1 MDGIYELQRELR
13 LANRR
18 IDDLEKRL
26 EEAEK
31 GWEATSERVKE
42 LDESLWGAPAT
53 ETFMANEGSRQGPP
67 GLDYAHF
74 LLQKDQG

>member
-42 LDESLWGAPAT
+42 LDESLAPPQ
-53 ETFMANEGSRQGPP
+53 EPELIGSP
-67 GLDYAHF
+67 ASF
-74 LLQKDQG
+74 A